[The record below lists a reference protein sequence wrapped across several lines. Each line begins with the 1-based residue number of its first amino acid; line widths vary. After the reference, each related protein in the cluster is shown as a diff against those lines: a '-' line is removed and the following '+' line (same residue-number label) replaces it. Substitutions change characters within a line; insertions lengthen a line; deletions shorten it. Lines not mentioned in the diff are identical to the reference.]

1 MCVEIPPHIY
11 SNEQNLDHCQQQML
25 VRMLSSRNSFIAKWY
40 SHFQT
45 VWRFLT
51 KVSMFLPYYPAI
63 GFLGIHQKKL
73 KTSPHKTCTQMFIAS
88 SFIIAHTHTHTHT
101 PKFAFR
107 SVLKFSYFVYILNV
121 YYESLIMVYTIM
133 TYILLNISLFIREIW
148 EHWFKLIIIWRSRL
162 NNICLRLFKYQIIL
176 KYILNHQLSTTL
188 VKITFSV
195 WASSVQVSFPSRIP

>member
-1 MCVEIPPHIY
+1 MVQPFSNSLEVSYKSKHVFTILSSNWVPWY
-11 SNEQNLDHCQQQML
+11 SPKEAENKSTQNLHTDVYSL
-25 VRMLSSRNSFIAKWY
+25 FI
-40 SHFQT
+40 HN
-45 VWRFLT
+45 
-51 KVSMFLPYYPAI
+51 
-63 GFLGIHQKKL
+63 
-73 KTSPHKTCTQMFIAS
+73 C
-88 SFIIAHTHTHTHT
+88 THTHT

-148 EHWFKLIIIWRSRL
+148 DLWFKLIIIWRSRL